1 MFLET
6 TLFLKTMIILA
17 AQLGLS
23 LATCF
28 YCLNSARKAYENNT
42 TFFGYSFRGAVNMK
56 NELDLIP
63 YVEIPKIFPVRMT
76 LIDEKTNP
84 KAAREIWANNRNEV
98 IGYLKDGYGHSPQSS
113 GNSGLLMPMVI
124 WFLSL
129 GACTFFAASGLST
142 AAGLSLFTISSLTF
156 GPLLAYIMLEMDEND
171 GFRALKIT
179 LLVTLITGFIGYSDF
194 YSFSE
199 SKFLALFLIGSLFGL
214 IIFEFIRIFRGF
226 SRQAIRMK
234 AIFGAFIFSVFI
246 LFDFNLLKKK
256 GDIAEYNNWET
267 AYEIAF
273 TIYLDIINL
282 LLEILDAMGNS

>member
-1 MFLET
+1 MIET
-6 TLFLKTMIILA
+6 TLFLKTIIILA

-28 YCLNSARKAYENNT
+28 YCLKSARKAYENNT
-42 TFFGYSFRGAVNMK
+42 TFFGLSFRGAVNMN

-63 YVEIPKIFPVRMT
+63 YTEIPKIFPVKMS
-76 LIDEKTNP
+76 LPDEKSDL
-84 KAAREIWANNRNEV
+84 KIAREVWANNRQEV
-98 IGYLKDGYGHSPQSS
+98 VSYLKEGYVHASRLGGQSP
-113 GNSGLLMPMVI
+113 LIIIFFV

-129 GACTFFAASGLST
+129 GACTFFAISGLGI

-156 GPLLAYIMLEMDEND
+156 GPLLAFIMLEMDEND

-179 LLVTLITGFIGYSDF
+179 LLVTLITGFIGYSDI

-199 SKFLALFLIGSLFGL
+199 SMSLALFLLVSLLGL
-214 IIFEFIRIFRGF
+214 IIFEFVRIFRGF
-226 SRQAIRMK
+226 SRQAIRIK
-234 AIFGAFIFSVFI
+234 AIFGAFLFSIFL
-246 LFDFNLLKKK
+246 LFDFNLLRKK
-256 GDIAEYNNWET
+256 GDIAEFNNWET

-282 LLEILDAMGNS
+282 LLQILDAMSNS

>member
-1 MFLET
+1 MIET
-6 TLFLKTMIILA
+6 TLFLKTIIILA

-28 YCLNSARKAYENNT
+28 YCLKSARKAYENNT

-63 YVEIPKIFPVRMT
+63 YTEIPKIFPVKMS
-76 LIDEKTNP
+76 LKDEKSNP
-84 KAAREIWANNRNEV
+84 KAAREIWANNRQEV
-98 IGYLKDGYGHSPQSS
+98 VGYLKDGYEHSSES
-113 GNSGLLMPMVI
+113 GGQSGLFMIFTL

-129 GACTFFAASGLST
+129 GACTFFAGTGLSVT
-142 AAGLSLFTISSLTF
+142 AGLSLFTISSITF

-179 LLVTLITGFIGYSDF
+179 LLVTLITGFIGYSDI

-199 SKFLALFLIGSLFGL
+199 SMFLALFLLASLMGL

-226 SRQAIRMK
+226 SRQAIRIK
-234 AIFGAFIFSVFI
+234 AIFGAFLFSIFL
-246 LFDFNLLKKK
+246 LFDFNLLRKK
-256 GDIAEYNNWET
+256 GDIAEFNNWET

-282 LLEILDAMGNS
+282 LLQILDAMSNS

>member
-1 MFLET
+1 MILET
-6 TLFLKTMIILA
+6 SLFLKTMIILA
-17 AQLGLS
+17 SQLGVS

-28 YCLNSARKAYENNT
+28 YCLKSARKAYENNT
-42 TFFGYSFRGAVNMK
+42 TFFGYSFKGAVNMK

-63 YVEIPKIFPVRMT
+63 YVEIPKIFPAKMT
-76 LIDEKTNP
+76 LIDERKNP
-84 KAAREIWANNRNEV
+84 KAAKEIWANNRNEV
-98 IGYLKDGYGHSPQSS
+98 IGYLKDGYDHSTQSS
-113 GNSGLLMPMVI
+113 GNSGLIMIMLI
-124 WFLSL
+124 WALSL
-129 GACTFFAASGLST
+129 FASSFFAASGLSI
-142 AAGLSLFTISSLTF
+142 AAGLSLFTLSSFTF
-156 GPLLAYIMLEMDEND
+156 GPLLAYFMLEMDEND

-199 SKFLALFLIGSLFGL
+199 SIFLALLLIGSLFGL

-234 AIFGAFIFSVFI
+234 AIFGAFLFSAFL
-246 LFDFNLLKKK
+246 LFDFNLLRKKS
-256 GDIAEYNNWET
+256 DIAEYNNWE
-267 AYEIAF
+267 AAFEMAF